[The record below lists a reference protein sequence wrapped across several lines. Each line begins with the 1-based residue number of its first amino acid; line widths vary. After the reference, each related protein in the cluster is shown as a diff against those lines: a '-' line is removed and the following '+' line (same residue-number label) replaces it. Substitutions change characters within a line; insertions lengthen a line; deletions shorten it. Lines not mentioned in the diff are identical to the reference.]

1 MTSVAEQLRHAREEQ
16 KLTVHQI
23 AGLSNIKT
31 EHIRAL
37 EEGNYA
43 AFAAPVYIRGFV
55 RTYANILKLD
65 VGRVIATLDEELSQ
79 SEKFREPPSLMVPTR
94 GPLDFLMFQLSKF
107 NWRVGLVI
115 GAGVVVLIVSFGF
128 YRSWRQR
135 PAADP
140 LANLGPG
147 LYQAPPNSSA
157 ELLPLP
163 TNAPRR

>member
-1 MTSVAEQLRHAREEQ
+1 MTSVAEQLRRAREEQ

-23 AGLSNIKT
+23 AGLTNIKT

-37 EEGNYA
+37 EEGKYD

-65 VGRVIATLDEELSQ
+65 VGGVIATLDEELSQ
-79 SEKFREPPSLMVPTR
+79 IEKFRVPPSLVVPSR
-94 GPLDFLMFQLSKF
+94 GPLDFVMYWLSKLS
-107 NWRVGLVI
+107 WRVALAI
-115 GAGVVVLIVSFGF
+115 GAGVLMLIGSLWS
-128 YRSWRQR
+128 YRTWRQR

-163 TNAPRR
+163 TNSSRR

>member
-1 MTSVAEQLRHAREEQ
+1 MATVSEQLRQAREDQE
-16 KLTVHQI
+16 LTIQQAAEVTKIRGDH
-23 AGLSNIKT
+23 L
-31 EHIRAL
+31 RAL

-128 YRSWRQR
+128 YRSWWQR

-163 TNAPRR
+163 TNATRR

>member
-23 AGLSNIKT
+23 AGLTNIKT

-37 EEGNYA
+37 EEGNYE
-43 AFAAPVYIRGFV
+43 AFAAPVYIRGFI

-79 SEKFREPPSLMVPTR
+79 TEKFREPPSLIAPTR
-94 GPLDFLMFQLSKF
+94 GPIDFAMFQLSKL
-107 NWRVGLVI
+107 NWRVALVI
-115 GAGVVVLIVSFGF
+115 GAGILVLIAAFWF
-128 YRSWRQR
+128 YRAWRQR